1 MTTDDILEKVHV
13 CVLVLHA
20 RLHGAGLTG
29 LREDDRHGES
39 VPELQTF
46 SAGTLGKFFFFFFE
60 ATVVF
65 FMKHLRY
72 VSALSLS
79 CQPVLMINVKLSDR
93 IPVPTSLRGD
103 ER

>member
-1 MTTDDILEKVHV
+1 MCPRVARSLARCWVDWVEGGRQIWRKRAGAAKLFRGNFGKV
-13 CVLVLHA
+13 
-20 RLHGAGLTG
+20 
-29 LREDDRHGES
+29 
-39 VPELQTF
+39 
-46 SAGTLGKFFFFFFE
+46 FFFFFE
-60 ATVVF
+60 AAVVF

-79 CQPVLMINVKLSDR
+79 CQPVLMINVKLPDR